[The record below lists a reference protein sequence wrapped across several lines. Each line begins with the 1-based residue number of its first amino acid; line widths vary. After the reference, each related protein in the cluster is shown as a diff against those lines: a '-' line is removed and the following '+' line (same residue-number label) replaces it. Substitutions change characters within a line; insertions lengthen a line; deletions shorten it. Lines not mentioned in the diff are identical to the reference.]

1 MKKFERNKEL
11 EEDIYFMNAV
21 DAAYN
26 RKPRFSIRM
35 LSVGTMLAFCILL
48 LWAYCTQIDEV
59 ARAEGQVIPSQGIQ
73 VIEHLEGGTLKELLV
88 KEGDTVEENAVL
100 LRISNELSQ
109 AEYNTALEKSYVLRA
124 SISRFQAELA
134 EEDLVFE
141 EELKSIS
148 PSTIEHEIK
157 VYETN
162 KEQNKAELAVL
173 KSEYLLKEQE
183 VKALKNKLNIVQKNL
198 ALNRTH
204 LKRLEALTIE
214 ELTSQIDLLKQQEIV
229 LNQESEII
237 NIRDTIYSLNI
248 EKELAKEKYSLK
260 EAEYQNASANA
271 LHKAQ
276 AELASLKQSILL
288 GSSRK
293 ERTDIRSPV
302 YGKVK
307 SVFVKTINAVIKPA
321 SPIMEIVPLDTS
333 LLIEAKIQPA
343 DIGFIQ
349 QGQKAIVKITAFDYS
364 VFGGLYGIVEQIS
377 ADTIEDKEG
386 KVYYIA
392 NIRTEKNYL
401 EYKDKQLEIIPGMVS
416 SVDILTGKKSVLT
429 FILKPIIKTKEN
441 AFTQR

>member
-1 MKKFERNKEL
+1 MKKLERNREL

-26 RKPRFSIRM
+26 RKPRFSVRM
-35 LSVGTMLAFCILL
+35 LSLGTMLAFLLLL

-88 KEGDTVEENAVL
+88 KEGDIVEENAVL
-100 LRISNELSQ
+100 LRVSNEVSQ
-109 AEYNTALEKSYVLRA
+109 AEYNTALEKSYALRA
-124 SISRFQAELA
+124 SISRFQAELTKNTIIF
-134 EEDLVFE
+134 EEDLM
-141 EELKSIS
+141 LIS
-148 PSTIEHEIK
+148 PNSIEYEIK
-157 VYETN
+157 VYQTN
-162 KEQNKAELAVL
+162 KEQNEAELAVL

-183 VKALKNKLNIVQKNL
+183 IKGLKNKLNIVKKNL

-204 LKRLEALTIE
+204 LKRLESLTLE

-237 NIRDTIYSLNI
+237 NINDNIHSLNI
-248 EKELAKEKYSLK
+248 EMALAKEKYTLK
-260 EAEYQNASANA
+260 EAEFQNISANA
-271 LHKAQ
+271 LNKAQ
-276 AELASLKQSILL
+276 AELASINQSILL

-333 LLIEAKIQPA
+333 LLIEAKIKPA

-349 QGQKAIVKITAFDYS
+349 VGQRAIVKITAFDYS
-364 VFGGLYGIVEQIS
+364 IFGGLDGIVEHIS

-386 KVYYIA
+386 RVFYIA
-392 NIRTEKNYL
+392 NVRTDKNYL